1 MTRFPI
7 QDTASSAEAVSSL
20 FNKLDIIPLM
30 TNPPKLPSISAL
42 LKKHGLRPD
51 KSLGQNF
58 LSDPA
63 ILDKIC
69 ATAGVNDQDLVL
81 EIGAGLG
88 HLTSYLANYAKQVI
102 AVELDHRLIPALEE
116 TVQPFRN
123 VQVIQGDILELDT
136 DQLIG
141 DNKYLVVANIPYYI
155 TSRII
160 RNLLETRHKPDRII
174 LTIQYE
180 VAQRISARTGRLS
193 LLALSILMYG
203 DPSLEMRVPA
213 GAFSPVPKVD
223 SAVINI
229 NIHPKPL
236 LPAPLREKYFKI
248 IKAGFLH
255 KRKTLRNSLSKGLR
269 WSPAQ
274 AAELLTSASI
284 DPQRRAETLSVEE
297 WLEVTRTYDKILP
310 GK

>member
-1 MTRFPI
+1 MSSPI
-7 QDTASSAEAVSSL
+7 
-20 FNKLDIIPLM
+20 NIP
-30 TNPPKLPSISAL
+30 PISEI

-51 KSLGQNF
+51 KGLGQNF

-63 ILDKIC
+63 ILEKIC
-69 ATAGVNDQDLVL
+69 ASAGITDQDLVL

-88 HLTSYLANYAKQVI
+88 HLTSHLAGYARQVI

-116 TVQPFRN
+116 TIQPFGN

-136 DQLIG
+136 VQLTG
-141 DNKYLVVANIPYYI
+141 KDEFLVVANIPYYI

-160 RNLLETRHKPDRII
+160 RNLLETEHKPHRII
-174 LTIQYE
+174 LTIQHE
-180 VAQRISARTGRLS
+180 VAQRICARTGRLS

-203 DPSLEMRVPA
+203 DPNLEMRVPA
-213 GAFSPVPKVD
+213 GAFFPVPKVD

-229 NIHPKPL
+229 DIHPEPL
-236 LPAPLREKYFKI
+236 LSYPLRDKFFKL

-255 KRKTLRNSLSKGLR
+255 KRKTLRNSLSKGLG
-269 WSPAQ
+269 WSPVQ

-284 DPQRRAETLSVEE
+284 DPQRRAETLSLEE
-297 WLEVTRTYDKILP
+297 WLEVTQAYDKILP